1 MSSLISL
8 VESSLT
14 NVTWRV
20 FGFGEDL
27 DFAVKKPTIPE
38 GRTIRSQIVPRSRSR
53 SQSRD
58 EGNGRGRDIVSKRR
72 LAQVTTAS
80 FTIAAGKCPAEDV
93 AA

>member
-1 MSSLISL
+1 MLRGS
-8 VESSLT
+8 
-14 NVTWRV
+14 
-20 FGFGEDL
+20 GEDFNFDGKL
-27 DFAVKKPTIPE
+27 DPEKKPTISDPE
-38 GRTIRSQIVPRSRSR
+38 GRTIRSHIVPRSRSR

-80 FTIAAGKCPAEDV
+80 FTIAAGKCPAVDGKF